1 MHKCALIIA
10 NLQQKIIAKAKRPH
24 TIGEELILLCAKDIV
39 GLMIGTDAVKKLSGI
54 SLSDNTV
61 QRRISEMA
69 NDIISQLVEEVNGN

>member
-39 GLMIGTDAVKKLSGI
+39 RLMIGTDAVKKLSGI
-54 SLSDNTV
+54 SLGQYSSTQN
-61 QRRISEMA
+61 QW
-69 NDIISQLVEEVNGN
+69 ND